1 MEGQNLILAITVTIF
16 IFVSFKAYKE
26 RKRSL

>member
-1 MEGQNLILAITVTIF
+1 MEGQNLILAITVAIF

-26 RKRSL
+26 RKGSL